1 MTLTNLKPFPLLG
14 GYNAEELWPLVN
26 LILPSWMLLVFLPK
40 WKYTPTL
47 SLIGPILHAILY
59 TLGVI
64 STIVYADENSPEID
78 FSSLEGIV
86 ELFKEPSGVFIGWIH
101 YCVYDALVGRYIT
114 LDSVERG
121 ASTLVHVTVII
132 PTLFLSLMFGPMGWL
147 LYIAVVRTF
156 VLKKN
161 DEKKGKVM

>member
-1 MTLTNLKPFPLLG
+1 MTLTDLKSFPLLG
-14 GYNAEELWPLVN
+14 GYNAQELWPLVN

-86 ELFKEPSGVFIGWIH
+86 ELFKEPSGVFVGWILTE
-101 YCVYDALVGRYIT
+101 CVVSKRMKSYPPKDY
-114 LDSVERG
+114 
-121 ASTLVHVTVII
+121 ST
-132 PTLFLSLMFGPMGWL
+132 P
-147 LYIAVVRTF
+147 
-156 VLKKN
+156 
-161 DEKKGKVM
+161 